1 MTLRV
6 LPGRVL
12 AVLGLVA
19 WASIAIV
26 KASLQVARDIVAPS
40 ARVAPVVLVVP
51 LRARTGI
58 ETATVSGLLTLTPGT
73 LTVGIESSPSSPPAL
88 WVHGMYGADPEAL
101 RAEVRAM
108 EHRVLRAL
116 RYPQPI
122 EEDV

>member
-1 MTLRV
+1 
-6 LPGRVL
+6 
-12 AVLGLVA
+12 
-19 WASIAIV
+19 
-26 KASLQVARDIVAPS
+26 
-40 ARVAPVVLVVP
+40 VAPVVLVVP

-101 RAEVRAM
+101 RAEVQAM

-122 EEDV
+122 EEDP

>member
-6 LPGRVL
+6 LPGRLL

-19 WASIAIV
+19 WASVAIV

-73 LTVGIESSPSSPPAL
+73 LTVGIESSPPAL

-101 RAEVRAM
+101 RAEVQAM

-122 EEDV
+122 EEDP